1 MKKIYLLISFSL
13 VSAFAIA
20 QWTWQNPLPQGN
32 SLSCV
37 KFVDLN
43 TGYAVGSN
51 GTILKTTNGG
61 GLVSMRETKLL
72 ESTFNINPNPATNK
86 ISIATN
92 SNLQGE
98 TTICIFNMN
107 GAILQQNK
115 FKNQNLIELDVS
127 ALAKGIYLVKIQ
139 TSKGIEAKRLVVQ

>member
-1 MKKIYLLISFSL
+1 MKKIYLLISFLL
-13 VSAFAIA
+13 VSAFANA

-43 TGYAVGSN
+43 TGYAIGSN
-51 GTILKTTNGG
+51 ILKTTNGG
-61 GLVSMRETKLL
+61 GIVSLRETKLL
-72 ESTFNINPNPATNK
+72 ESTFNIYPNPATNK

-98 TTICIFNMN
+98 TTNCIFNMN
-107 GAILQQNK
+107 GSILQQNE
-115 FKNQNLIELDVS
+115 FQNQNLIEMDISNLPGGVYFIKVRS
-127 ALAKGIYLVKIQ
+127 EKAVEVRKII
-139 TSKGIEAKRLVVQ
+139 KK